1 MLFFAVLAV
10 ATGIAALFGRRAGTW
25 RDHARRGS
33 AVAMVFAGFTHLVQP
48 DPFIQH
54 LPDWVPARQA
64 LVAVTGVIEV
74 GLGVG
79 LLSAR
84 RWRSR
89 AGQLLAVYLL
99 AVFPAN
105 VYVAV
110 ADVDVDGQPGGL
122 YPWIRLPFQALFIAW
137 ALWSTRPEPQLESEV
152 GTGHAGNTDPQ
163 PVRDADA
170 PTVTAD
176 RP

>member
-1 MLFFAVLAV
+1 MLFFAVLAA
-10 ATGIAALFGRRAGTW
+10 ATGVAALFGRRRGTW
-25 RDHARRGS
+25 RDHARRGL
-33 AVAMVFAGFTHLVQP
+33 AAAMVFAGLTHLVQP
-48 DPFIQH
+48 DPFVQH

-64 LVAVTGVIEV
+64 LVAITGVIEI
-74 GLGVG
+74 GLGSG
-79 LLSAR
+79 LLTGR
-84 RWRSR
+84 RRRQR
-89 AGQLLAVYLL
+89 AGQLLAAYLA

-137 ALWSTRPEPQLESEV
+137 ALWSTRPKPMPPTEV
-152 GTGHAGNTDPQ
+152 GTSQAANTYPHLA
-163 PVRDADA
+163 RRTNR